1 MLTEDG
7 LTEMQK
13 VQRSLPIYQYK
24 EKLQQLVNDNQVI
37 VLVGETGS
45 GKTT

>member
-1 MLTEDG
+1 
-7 LTEMQK
+7 MQR
-13 VQRSLPIYQYK
+13 VQQSLPIYQYK
-24 EKLQQLVNDNQVI
+24 DKLQELVNDNQVI